1 MGIQLLDDRTDLI
14 IPAKID
20 GGIIGLEGVNAGIG
34 KTVGIKFEATGK
46 FRRDRS
52 QALFN
57 SFEAAGFPV
66 DEIDRLDF
74 RQDIPLAKRLA
85 NDRQDGLAESARLRQ
100 FDAAPR

>member
-1 MGIQLLDDRTDLI
+1 MGVQLLDDGTDLI
-14 IPAKID
+14 IPTKID
-20 GGIIGLEGVNAGIG
+20 GGIVSLEGVNAGIG
-34 KTVGIKFEATGK
+34 KTVGIKFEPTGK
-46 FRRDRS
+46 FRRDRA

-85 NDRQDGLAESARLRQ
+85 NDRQGCLVDSARQ
-100 FDAAPR
+100 PYFE